1 MTTLEQEE
9 VSSVLLGRLAVSLI
23 KSRPRDIRQSELSG
37 EEDIW
42 PDVSFGS
49 IVLRSV
55 HAGSGIKAGFF
66 DDPRHLFFPLD
77 GHDMKSGHAFD
88 LF

>member
-23 KSRPRDIRQSELSG
+23 SSRPRDIRQSDLSG

-42 PDVSFGS
+42 PDVSLGS
-49 IVLRSV
+49 IL
-55 HAGSGIKAGFF
+55 
-66 DDPRHLFFPLD
+66 L
-77 GHDMKSGHAFD
+77 
-88 LF
+88 